1 MSTPGDNVSIHTLNI
16 HPTAVV
22 HPEAK
27 IGRDVEI
34 GPYCL
39 VGRHASIGDGTKL
52 LAHVVVQGHTTIG
65 QENVIYPFAVVG
77 GTSQDKKFRGEVSFV
92 NVGDR
97 NQIREYVT
105 IHRGTDAGTSTTI
118 GSDCH
123 LLAYVHIAHD
133 CHVGDRVIM
142 SNLTQL
148 AGHCTVGEGANISG
162 MVGVHQFVRIGRLA
176 FIGGRSKILKDCPPF
191 MLVEGNPAWVRGLNR
206 VGLKRQGVSPQA
218 LSELKEAYRTI
229 YAGDETLSSAIER
242 LRAHVT
248 TDEGKELVAF
258 FQNGSQRGFTT
269 QATRRGRGA
278 PASEPEEEPALD

>member
-1 MSTPGDNVSIHTLNI
+1 MIRPGGDGPSVHTLNI

-22 HPEAK
+22 HPGAR

-34 GPYCL
+34 GPYCIIGKN
-39 VGRHASIGDGTKL
+39 VEIGDGSKL
-52 LAHVVVQGHTTIG
+52 LANVVVHGHTHLG
-65 QENVIYPFAVVG
+65 SENVVYPFAVIG
-77 GTSQDKKFRGEVSFV
+77 GTSQDKKFRGEVSYV
-92 NVGDR
+92 RIGDR

-105 IHRGTDAGTSTTI
+105 VNRGTDAGSSTTI

-133 CHVGDRVIM
+133 CHVGDRVVM

-148 AGHCTVGEGANISG
+148 AGHCIVGDGANISG

-206 VGLKRQGVSPQA
+206 VGLKRQGVSNAAQT
-218 LSELKEAYRTI
+218 ELKEAYRAL
-229 YAGDETLSSAIER
+229 YLGDGTLSGAVEQ
-242 LRAHVT
+242 LRDRVT

-258 FQNGSQRGFTT
+258 FLDESQRGFTT
-269 QATRRGRGA
+269 REIRRGRAVA
-278 PASEPEEEPALD
+278 PTEDEAGFD

>member
-1 MSTPGDNVSIHTLNI
+1 MRKGSDASVHSLKI

-22 HPEAK
+22 HPHAS

-39 VGRHASIGDGTKL
+39 VGKHVSIGDGTKL
-52 LAHVVVQGHTTIG
+52 LANVVVQGYTEIG
-65 QENVIYPFAVVG
+65 ADNVIYPFAVIG
-77 GTSQDKKFRGEVSFV
+77 GTSQDKKFRGEVSYV
-92 NVGDR
+92 RVGDR

-105 IHRGTDAGTSTTI
+105 INRGTEAQSATTI

-133 CHVGDRVIM
+133 CRIGDRVVM

-148 AGHCTVGEGANISG
+148 AGHCTVGDGANIGG

-206 VGLKRQGVSPQA
+206 VGLKRQEVSSAAQ
-218 LSELKEAYRTI
+218 SELKDAFRVLFM
-229 YAGDETLSSAIER
+229 GDETLSSALDQ
-242 LRAHVT
+242 LRGRVT

-258 FQNGSQRGFTT
+258 FADGSERGFTT
-269 QATRRGRGA
+269 RAVGRGA
-278 PASEPEEEPALD
+278 RAAAAAADGGVE

>member
-1 MSTPGDNVSIHTLNI
+1 MRKGSDSVSIHSLNI
-16 HPTAVV
+16 HPTSVV
-22 HPEAK
+22 HPQAS

-39 VGRHASIGDGTKL
+39 IGEHVSIGDGTKL
-52 LAHVVVQGHTTIG
+52 LANVVVQGHTQIG
-65 QENVIYPFAVVG
+65 ADNLIYPFAVIG
-77 GTSQDKKFRGEVSFV
+77 GTSQDKKFRGEVSYV
-92 NVGDR
+92 RIGDR

-105 IHRGTDAGTSTTI
+105 INRGTEAQSATTI

-133 CHVGDRVIM
+133 CRIGDRVVM

-148 AGHCTVGEGANISG
+148 AGHCTVGDGANIGG

-206 VGLKRQGVSPQA
+206 VGLKRQEVSAAAQ
-218 LSELKEAYRTI
+218 SELKDAYRTLFM
-229 YAGDETLSSAIER
+229 GDDTLSSAVDQ
-242 LRAHVT
+242 LRARVT
-248 TDEGKELVAF
+248 TSEGKELVAF
-258 FQNGSQRGFTT
+258 FADGSERGFTT
-269 QATRRGRGA
+269 RAVGRGA
-278 PASEPEEEPALD
+278 HADVAADHAVE

>member
-1 MSTPGDNVSIHTLNI
+1 MSTPGVSIHTLNI

-52 LAHVVVQGHTTIG
+52 LGHVVVQGHTTIG
-65 QENVIYPFAVVG
+65 TENVIYPFAVVG
-77 GTSQDKKFRGEVSFV
+77 GTSQDKKFRDEISYVH
-92 NVGDR
+92 VGDR

-105 IHRGTDAGTSTTI
+105 IHRGTDAESATTI

-133 CHVGDRVIM
+133 CHVADRVIM

-148 AGHCTVGEGANISG
+148 AGHCWVGEGANISG

-206 VGLKRQGVSPQA
+206 VGLKRQGVSPAA

-229 YAGDETLSSAIER
+229 YTGDETLSSAIER
-242 LRAHVT
+242 LRDRVT
-248 TDEGKELVAF
+248 TVEGKELVAF

-269 QATRRGRGA
+269 QPTRRGGRGA
-278 PASEPEEEPALD
+278 AHPEADEEPALD

>member
-1 MSTPGDNVSIHTLNI
+1 MLKRSDNHAHKSVNV

-22 HPEAK
+22 HPGATL
-27 IGRDVEI
+27 GVDVEV

-39 VGRHASIGDGTKL
+39 LGEHVTIGDGTHL
-52 LAHVVVQGHTTIG
+52 LANVVVQGHTQIG
-65 QENVIYPFAVVG
+65 SENVIYPFAVLG
-77 GTSQDKKFRGEVSFV
+77 GTTQDKKFRGEVSYV
-92 NVGDR
+92 RIGDR

-105 IHRGTDAGTSTTI
+105 VNRGTDAGAATTI

-133 CHVGDRVIM
+133 CQIGDRVIM

-148 AGHCTVGEGANISG
+148 AGHCTVGDGANISG

-206 VGLKRQGVSPQA
+206 VGLKRHEVSEKAQA
-218 LSELKEAYRTI
+218 ELKEAYRLL
-229 YAGDETLSSAIER
+229 YMGNETLSQVLER
-242 LRAHVT
+242 LRERVET
-248 TDEGKELVAF
+248 PEGKELVAF
-258 FQNGSQRGFTT
+258 FANGSSRGFTT
-269 QATRRGRGA
+269 REVRRGVRAALPDDDHGA
-278 PASEPEEEPALD
+278 A

>member
-1 MSTPGDNVSIHTLNI
+1 MRKGSERASVHSLNI
-16 HPTAVV
+16 HATSVV
-22 HPEAK
+22 HPQAS

-39 VGRHASIGDGTKL
+39 IGEHVSIGDGTKL
-52 LAHVVVQGHTTIG
+52 LANVVVQGYTEIG
-65 QENVIYPFAVVG
+65 ADNLIYPFAVIG
-77 GTSQDKKFRGEVSFV
+77 GTSQDKKFRGEVSYV
-92 NVGDR
+92 RIGDR

-105 IHRGTDAGTSTTI
+105 INRGTEAQSATTI

-133 CHVGDRVIM
+133 CRIGDRVVM

-148 AGHCTVGEGANISG
+148 AGHCTVGDGANIGG

-206 VGLKRQGVSPQA
+206 VGLKRQEVSAAAQ
-218 LSELKEAYRTI
+218 SELKDAFRTLFM
-229 YAGDETLSSAIER
+229 GDDTLSVAVDQ
-242 LRAHVT
+242 LRTRVT
-248 TDEGKELVAF
+248 TSEGKELVAF
-258 FQNGSQRGFTT
+258 FADGSERGFTT
-269 QATRRGRGA
+269 RAVGRGA
-278 PASEPEEEPALD
+278 HAGDVAADHAVE

>member
-1 MSTPGDNVSIHTLNI
+1 MISKPGDNVSIHTLNI
-16 HPTAVV
+16 HATAVV
-22 HPEAK
+22 HPGAK

-39 VGRHASIGDGTKL
+39 IGKDVSIGDGSKL
-52 LAHVVVQGHTTIG
+52 LANVVVQGHTTIG
-65 QENVIYPFAVVG
+65 KENIIYPFAVIG
-77 GTSQDKKFRGEVSFV
+77 GTSQDKKFRGEVSYV
-92 NVGDR
+92 RIGDR

-105 IHRGTDAGTSTTI
+105 VNRGTDAGSSTTI

-133 CHVGDRVIM
+133 CHIADGVVM
-142 SNLTQL
+142 SNLTQF

-176 FIGGRSKILKDCPPF
+176 FVGGRSKILKDCPPF

-218 LSELKEAYRTI
+218 QSELKEAYRTI
-229 YAGDETLSSAIER
+229 YMGAETLSGAIDR
-242 LRAHVT
+242 LRGRMT
-248 TDEGKELVAF
+248 TEEGKELVSF

-269 QATRRGRGA
+269 QPVRRGKA
-278 PASEPEEEPALD
+278 PAVVEEEPGFD

>member
-1 MSTPGDNVSIHTLNI
+1 MRRGGETVGVHTLKI

-22 HPEAK
+22 HPQAL

-39 VGRHASIGDGTKL
+39 IGQNVSIGDGTKL
-52 LAHVVVQGHTTIG
+52 LANVVIQGHTSIG
-65 QENVIYPFAVVG
+65 ADNVIYPFAVIG
-77 GTSQDKKFRGEVSFV
+77 GTSQDKKYRGEVSYV
-92 NVGDR
+92 RVGDR

-105 IHRGTDAGTSTTI
+105 INRGTDAESATTV

-133 CHVGDRVIM
+133 CHIGDRVVM

-148 AGHCTVGEGANISG
+148 AGHCIVGDGANISG

-206 VGLKRQGVSPQA
+206 VGLKRSEVSEKAQA
-218 LSELKEAYRTI
+218 ELKEAYRLL
-229 YAGDETLSSAIER
+229 YMGNQTLSHVLDR
-242 LRAHVT
+242 LRDRVETA
-248 TDEGKELVAF
+248 EGKELVAF
-258 FQNGSQRGFTT
+258 FSDGSSRG
-269 QATRRGRGA
+269 
-278 PASEPEEEPALD
+278 

>member
-1 MSTPGDNVSIHTLNI
+1 MRKRGENVGVHTLKI

-22 HPEAK
+22 HPRAS

-39 VGRHASIGDGTKL
+39 IGQDVSIGDGTKL
-52 LAHVVVQGHTTIG
+52 LANVVVQGHTQIG
-65 QENVIYPFAVVG
+65 ADNVIYPFAVIG
-77 GTSQDKKFRGEVSFV
+77 GTSQDKKYRGEVSYV
-92 NVGDR
+92 RIGDG

-105 IHRGTDAGTSTTI
+105 INRGTEAQSETTV

-133 CHVGDRVIM
+133 CRIGDRVVM

-148 AGHCTVGEGANISG
+148 AGHISVGDGANIGG

-206 VGLKRQGVSPQA
+206 VGLKRQEVSPQA
-218 LSELKEAYRTI
+218 QAELKDAFRTI
-229 YAGDETLSSAIER
+229 FMGGETMSTAVDHLRGR
-242 LRAHVT
+242 LT
-248 TDEGKELVAF
+248 TPEGKELVAF
-258 FQNGSQRGFTT
+258 FADGSERGFTT
-269 QATRRGRGA
+269 RAVGRGA
-278 PASEPEEEPALD
+278 RGDGAASEDGVD